1 MSSLSQNFSKLWQFL
16 WVKVRWNLNFSKGG
30 LTHVEV
36 EPILWLRSKQ
46 IMAGIKLFGYSLN
59 TRESRALAWLPHTLS
74 PLFKSWNLAQFL
86 RFLPDFLHVSSNSKY
101 LQLMYCKNNSFHDF
115 QGGGVSDTPPPGVGR
130 NWHPLGNRVNL
141 FITCS
146 LLIQNLFTLCVT
158 CSWVVNDLFTT
169 CLCLAHNLFMHNLF
183 TLCLWLCLNIN
194 RRLKPSFNTTSPTN
208 YT

>member
-86 RFLPDFLHVSSNSKY
+86 RFLPDFLHVSSNSEY
-101 LQLMYCKNNSFHDF
+101 LQLMYCNMGPKTTPSMISR
-115 QGGGVSDTPPPGVGR
+115 GGVSDSPPWRGTKLTPPG
-130 NWHPLGNRVNL
+130 
-141 FITCS
+141 
-146 LLIQNLFTLCVT
+146 
-158 CSWVVNDLFTT
+158 
-169 CLCLAHNLFMHNLF
+169 
-183 TLCLWLCLNIN
+183 
-194 RRLKPSFNTTSPTN
+194 K
-208 YT
+208 

>member
-30 LTHVEV
+30 ITHVEV

-101 LQLMYCKNNSFHDF
+101 LQLMYCNMELKRLLPWFPW
-115 QGGGVSDTPPPGVGR
+115 GASDTLPP
-130 NWHPLGNRVNL
+130 WHGTKWTPHG
-141 FITCS
+141 
-146 LLIQNLFTLCVT
+146 
-158 CSWVVNDLFTT
+158 
-169 CLCLAHNLFMHNLF
+169 
-183 TLCLWLCLNIN
+183 
-194 RRLKPSFNTTSPTN
+194 K
-208 YT
+208 